1 MCVCVGVYIEMYDMV
16 TNAVNLKLFIV
27 NNFFILFTIDSM
39 SAVYTDLLYREY
51 LLPSEPGLYIFF
63 STRVIKKTTSGSDV
77 NGTRYRCCTLGR
89 CLLLWILL
97 RL

>member
-1 MCVCVGVYIEMYDMV
+1 MCVCGGVYIEMYDMV

-63 STRVIKKTTSGSDV
+63 P
-77 NGTRYRCCTLGR
+77 LE
-89 CLLLWILL
+89 
-97 RL
+97 